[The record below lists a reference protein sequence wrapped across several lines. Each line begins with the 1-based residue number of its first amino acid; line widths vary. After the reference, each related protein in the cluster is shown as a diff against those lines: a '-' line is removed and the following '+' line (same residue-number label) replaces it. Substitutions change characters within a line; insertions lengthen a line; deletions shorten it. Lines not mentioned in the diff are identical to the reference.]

1 MSCRNTTPD
10 PLVPDKFEQY
20 KNGSTH
26 ESYLGDSFFVLSPV
40 IDP

>member
-10 PLVPDKFEQY
+10 PLVPDKLEQY
-20 KNGSTH
+20 EDGSTH
-26 ESYLGDSFFVLSPV
+26 ESYLGDSFFVRSPV